1 LKRIF
6 SIWAV
11 LISIILPFF
20 LIMTSIR
27 FLLTPI
33 FIQEEY
39 NRPGFPSDIYGFTA
53 QDRLYWGNIS
63 REYMLN
69 NAGIAFLG
77 DQQISPSQPLY
88 NTRELKH
95 MLDVKSLIQKMLIAW
110 YVLIGALLLTV
121 IFTWRTKTM
130 PRFWR
135 SLRDGG
141 WLTIGLIGSVLL
153 GVAIGFDAI
162 FTGFHRIF
170 FQGDTWLFNYSD
182 TLIRL
187 FPMQF
192 WQDAFI
198 AMGLLCLIAS
208 ALFILLGGKLG
219 KSST

>member
-11 LISIILPFF
+11 LISIVLPFF

-39 NRPGFPSDIYGFTA
+39 NRPGFPTDVYGFTT

-69 NAGIAFLG
+69 SADISFLG
-77 DQQISPSQPLY
+77 DQRISATQPLY

-95 MLDVKSLIQKMLIAW
+95 MLDVKNLIQKMLVAW
-110 YVLIGALLLTV
+110 YIIIGILVLTV
-121 IFTWRTKTM
+121 IFAWRTKLM
-130 PRFWR
+130 PRLWR
-135 SLRDGG
+135 ALRDGG
-141 WLTIGLIGSVLL
+141 WLTIGLIGAILL

-182 TLIRL
+182 SLIRL

-198 AMGLLCLIAS
+198 AMGVICLVAS
-208 ALFILLGGKLG
+208 VLFIFLGNKLG
-219 KSST
+219 RSKA